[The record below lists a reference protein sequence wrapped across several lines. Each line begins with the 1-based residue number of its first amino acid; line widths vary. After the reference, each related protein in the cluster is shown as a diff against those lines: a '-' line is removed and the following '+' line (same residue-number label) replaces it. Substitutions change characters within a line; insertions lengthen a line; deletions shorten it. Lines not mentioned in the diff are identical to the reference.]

1 MTGILGG
8 VFDPPHNG
16 HVALAKA
23 AVDRFGLDP
32 LVVLVAAQPRHKQV
46 LTEPWARLR
55 LADAAFP
62 EYEVELDHHPHT
74 VDALEGERF
83 RDAIF
88 IVGADEFRD
97 FLTWKDPDGVLE
109 KIRLAVATRPGIPAE
124 QLRVVHERLSEPG
137 RVTFFDIPPVQV
149 NSAELRRRIAA
160 GRPIDDS
167 VPPDVARLIEELGL
181 YRSSVPRG

>member
-1 MTGILGG
+1 VTGILGG
-8 VFDPPHNG
+8 VFDPPHKG

-23 AVDRFGLDP
+23 AVERFDIDP
-32 LVVLVAAQPRHKQV
+32 LVVLVAAQPGHKHV
-46 LTEPWARLR
+46 ATEPWARLR

-62 EYEVELDHHPHT
+62 EYEVKLDHHPHT

-109 KIRLAVATRPGIPAE
+109 KVRLAVATRPGIPAE

-137 RVTFFDIPPVQV
+137 RVKFFDIPPVQV
-149 NSAELRRRIAA
+149 NSAELRRRIAT
-160 GRPIDDS
+160 GRPIDDA
-167 VPPDVARLIEELGL
+167 VPPDVARLIDELGL

>member
-23 AVDRFGLDP
+23 AVDRFGLDA
-32 LVVLVAAQPRHKQV
+32 LVVLVAAQPGHKHV

-62 EYEVELDHHPHT
+62 EYQVELDHHPHT

-109 KIRLAVATRPGIPAE
+109 KVRLAVATRPGIPPE
-124 QLRVVHERLSEPG
+124 QLKVVHERLSDPG

-149 NSAELRRRIAA
+149 YSAELRRRIAA

-167 VPPDVARLIEELGL
+167 VPPDVARLISELGL